1 MTEYRHFATPDP
13 QWTDFPNNLPLGTK
27 VVRGMPRDHNPITP
41 QQGLDIVEFDI
52 PVRDDTPITLRTYRR
67 TANRDDALPLLV
79 YMHGGGYVFG
89 GLETDDSTCRAI
101 ALELG
106 IVVVN
111 VKYRLAPEHKFPV
124 GFQDCFD
131 IVRWAASTEGQSKLN
146 TNLAK
151 GFILGGTS
159 AGANFTAG
167 ISHLARDEGLSPKL
181 TGVVFL
187 AGSFCH
193 PDVRPKKYLDR
204 ILSVDEIDDAPGLT
218 RKSIDYFAEK
228 YGAPPEDKR
237 LSPLLFDSHAGIAE
251 KAYFAI
257 CGWDPRRDEAL
268 LLNQIL
274 QEQRLTCRKHV
285 YQGLPHGFWTTCPD
299 LPVSK
304 AWLEDLLEGIRWMI
318 E

>member
-1 MTEYRHFATPDP
+1 
-13 QWTDFPNNLPLGTK
+13 
-27 VVRGMPRDHNPITP
+27 MPRDHDPITP
-41 QQGLDIVEFDI
+41 QEGLDIVEFDV

-67 TANRDDALPLLV
+67 TANRGDALPLLV

-124 GFQDCFD
+124 GFEDSFG
-131 IVRWAASTEGQSKLN
+131 IVRWVKGQSKLN
-146 TNLAK
+146 TDLTK

-167 ISHLARDEGLSPKL
+167 ISHLARDEGLSPKI

-193 PDVRPKKYLDR
+193 PDVRPKMYLDR
-204 ILSVDEIDDAPGLT
+204 ILSVDEINDAPGLT
-218 RKSIDYFAEK
+218 RKSIDYFSER

-237 LSPLLFDSHAGIAE
+237 LSPLLFDSHANIAK

-268 LLNQIL
+268 LLDQVL
-274 QEQRLTCRKHV
+274 QEEGLSTKKHV

-304 AWLEDLLEGIRWMI
+304 KWLEDLLEGLRWMI

>member
-1 MTEYRHFATPDP
+1 MAEYRHYATPDP
-13 QWTDFPNNLPLGTK
+13 QWADFPNNLPPGTK
-27 VVRGMPRDHNPITP
+27 RSMGMTRDHDPITP
-41 QQGLDIVEFDI
+41 QEGLDIQEFDV
-52 PVRDDTPITLRTYRR
+52 PVRDNAPITLRTYRR
-67 TANRDDALPLLV
+67 TSNHDDALPLFV
-79 YMHGGGYVFG
+79 YMHGGGFVTG

-101 ALELG
+101 ALELS

-124 GFQDCFD
+124 GFEDSFD
-131 IVRWAASTEGQSKLN
+131 IIRWAASTDGQRKLN
-146 TNLAK
+146 TDLSK
-151 GFILGGTS
+151 GFIVGGTS

-167 ISHLARDEGLSPKL
+167 IAHLARDEGLSPKI
-181 TGVVFL
+181 TGIVFL

-193 PDVRPKKYLDR
+193 PDVRPEKYLDR
-204 ILSVDEIDDAPGLT
+204 ILSVDEINDAPGLT
-218 RKSIDYFAEK
+218 RKSIDYFAGK

-237 LSPLLFDSHAGIAE
+237 LSPLLFDSHAGIAK

-257 CGWDPRRDEAL
+257 CGWDPRRDEAVL
-268 LLNQIL
+268 LDQLL
-274 QEQRLTCRKHV
+274 QEEGLSTKKHI

-304 AWLEDLLEGIRWMI
+304 KWLEDLLEGMRWMI

>member
-1 MTEYRHFATPDP
+1 
-13 QWTDFPNNLPLGTK
+13 
-27 VVRGMPRDHNPITP
+27 MPRDHDPITP
-41 QQGLDIVEFDI
+41 QEGLDIVEFDV

-111 VKYRLAPEHKFPV
+111 VKYRLAPEHKFPI
-124 GFQDCFD
+124 GFEDSFD
-131 IVRWAASTEGQSKLN
+131 IVRWVKGQSKLN
-146 TNLAK
+146 TDLAK

-167 ISHLARDEGLSPKL
+167 ISHLARDEGLSPKI

-204 ILSVDEIDDAPGLT
+204 ILSVDEINDAPGLT
-218 RKSIDYFAEK
+218 RKSIDYFSEK

-237 LSPLLFDSHAGIAE
+237 LSPLLFDSHADIAK

-268 LLNQIL
+268 LLDQIL
-274 QEQRLTCRKHV
+274 QEEGLSTKKHV

-299 LPVSK
+299 LSVSK
-304 AWLEDLLEGIRWMI
+304 KWLEDLLEWLRWMI
-318 E
+318 K